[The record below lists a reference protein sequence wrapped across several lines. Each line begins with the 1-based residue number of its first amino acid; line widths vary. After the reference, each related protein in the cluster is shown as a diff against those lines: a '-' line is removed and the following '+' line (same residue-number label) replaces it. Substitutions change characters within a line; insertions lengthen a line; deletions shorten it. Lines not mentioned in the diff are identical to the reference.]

1 MEKYKGKYLLRYWGG
16 GVEALHENLSFQQI
30 IKEIPKL
37 VIKHNGTMNCW
48 FEHKQLRDSFRD
60 CIWSITKRIEKDTQQ
75 NCTVVTDS
83 VDEGV
88 DSMGVII
95 YPSYRT
101 VAFMSLVTPDGSEY
115 AYCDDFGY
123 GYSAGSARYMYEE
136 GNYSCDCNRSEFL
149 RNLGVPIDELDCGDT
164 IEMKNFF
171 VAYFD

>member
-1 MEKYKGKYLLRYWGG
+1 MENHKGKYLLRYWGG
-16 GVEALHENLSFQQI
+16 GVDALHQDLSFQQV

-37 VIKHNGTMNCW
+37 VIKHNGIMNCW
-48 FEHKQLRDSFRD
+48 FEYKQLRDSFRD
-60 CIWSITKRIEKDTQQ
+60 CIWSITKRIEKGAQQ
-75 NCTVVTDS
+75 KCTVVTDS
-83 VDEGV
+83 VDEGI
-88 DSMGVII
+88 DDMGVMI

-101 VAFMSLVTPDGSEY
+101 VVFMSLVAPDGSEY

>member
-1 MEKYKGKYLLRYWGG
+1 MENHKGKYLLRYWGC
-16 GVEALHENLSFQQI
+16 GVEALHQDLSFEQV

-60 CIWSITKRIEKDTQQ
+60 CIWSITKRIEKDTQKK
-75 NCTVVTDS
+75 CTVVTDS
-83 VDEGV
+83 VDEGI
-88 DSMGVII
+88 DDMGVMI

-101 VAFMSLVTPDGSEY
+101 VAFMPLITPDGSEY

-149 RNLGVPIDELDCGDT
+149 RNLGVHIDELDCGDT
-164 IEMKNFF
+164 IDMKNFF

>member
-1 MEKYKGKYLLRYWGG
+1 M
-16 GVEALHENLSFQQI
+16 
-30 IKEIPKL
+30 
-37 VIKHNGTMNCW
+37 
-48 FEHKQLRDSFRD
+48 
-60 CIWSITKRIEKDTQQ
+60 
-75 NCTVVTDS
+75 
-83 VDEGV
+83 
-88 DSMGVII
+88 I

-101 VAFMSLVTPDGSEY
+101 VAFMSLITPDGSEY

>member
-1 MEKYKGKYLLRYWGG
+1 MDKHKGKYLLRYWGG
-16 GVEALHENLSFQQI
+16 GVEALHQDLPFQQL

-37 VIKHNGTMNCW
+37 VIKHNDTMNCW

-60 CIWSITKRIEKDTQQ
+60 CIWSIAKRIEKDTQQ

-83 VDEGV
+83 VDEGI
-88 DSMGVII
+88 DDMGVMI

-164 IEMKNFF
+164 IEMKKFF
-171 VAYFD
+171 VAYFN

>member
-1 MEKYKGKYLLRYWGG
+1 MDKHKGKYLLRYWGG
-16 GVEALHENLSFQQI
+16 GVDALHQDLSFQQV

-37 VIKHNGTMNCW
+37 VIKHNGIMNCW

-60 CIWSITKRIEKDTQQ
+60 CIWSITKRIEKDTQKK
-75 NCTVVTDS
+75 CTVVTDS
-83 VDEGV
+83 VDEGI
-88 DSMGVII
+88 DDMGVMI

-101 VAFMSLVTPDGSEY
+101 VVFISLVTPDGSEY